1 MQKIHI
7 KNTTLGNNPLANV
20 LVVIVGAIIIGV
32 SLVLGFFAFLAL
44 SAAVLVAAV
53 IMNIRSWWIGRKAPR
68 QHSSERAKD
77 GDLIEGE
84 FHVVKRDKN
93 S

>member
-7 KNTTLGNNPLANV
+7 KNGLPGSNPLANALIIV
-20 LVVIVGAIIIGV
+20 VGAIVIGIT
-32 SLVLGFFAFLAL
+32 LVLGFFAFLAL
-44 SAAVLVAAV
+44 SAAVLVATSV
-53 IMNIRSWWIGRKAPR
+53 IAIRSWWLGRNTPPA
-68 QHSSERAKD
+68 AKPPPSTE

-84 FHVVKRDKN
+84 FHVVKKDKT